1 MRQSTLLLL
10 ASLFALFAAGSAGFL
25 VGDVVWIWALFLGL
39 GVVGLIGWLVL
50 EVGTLKELFSKRT
63 THYGLNSIF
72 TVVIVLVIVVVLNL
86 VAKEYDLKK
95 DFTKN
100 RLHTLSEQTEKVVKG
115 LTKEVRLRTFVQPNA
130 IGEFQKAFDKY
141 TYFNP
146 KYLKAEFV
154 DVDKD
159 PGVVQRYDIKAPG
172 TIVVETDDRSSK
184 IENLM
189 GPDDPKFE
197 EKLTNAIISVTKGER
212 KTLCYTTGH
221 GEKLFSDTSRDG
233 YSEVKE
239 TLEQGRFKTEELL
252 LAGEKDGVPTRCE
265 VVVIAGPK
273 SEMLDTELTALEAYL
288 KRGGKVL
295 LLLEP
300 DSSPK
305 LKGFLAK
312 YGVDW
317 KSQQTVLETNRFQ
330 QFAGGNPLAPVIMS
344 YDTAHEIT
352 KDIKQI
358 TMFAQATPVEKAATV
373 PTGLT
378 VTSLFSTSARSF
390 ELPLATLKT
399 AKNGQLAVN
408 EKTLRKGPL
417 SLAVAVSGKAESPD
431 ASKDAAKKDEKKDS
445 APLKDKNDAEF
456 RLVVVG
462 DADFAANGLRRM
474 FLNADLFQN
483 ILSWLSK
490 EEDLIAI
497 RPKEAGVSELRLTE
511 FNVRVIFWGSA
522 VVAPFTMLILGFFV
536 WFRRRRM

>member
-10 ASLFALFAAGSAGFL
+10 ASFFSLFAAGSAAFL
-25 VGDVVWIWALFLGL
+25 AGDVIWIWGLFLGL
-39 GVVGLIGWLVL
+39 GIVGLVGWVVL
-50 EVGTLKELFSKRT
+50 ESGYLKEVFSKRT

-72 TVVIVLVIVVVLNL
+72 TVFIVLVIVVVLNL
-86 VAKEYDLKK
+86 VAKEHDWKK
-95 DFTKN
+95 DVTKN

-115 LTKEVRLRTFVQPNA
+115 LKREVRIRAFVQPNA

-146 KYLKAEFV
+146 KFLKAEFV
-154 DVDKD
+154 DVDKE
-159 PGVVQRYDIKAPG
+159 PMAVQRYDIKASG
-172 TIVVETDDRSSK
+172 TLVVETDDRSSK
-184 IENLM
+184 LENLM

-233 YSEVKE
+233 LSDLKE
-239 TLEQGRFKTEELL
+239 MLEQGRFKTEELL
-252 LAGEKDGVPTRCE
+252 LVGEAGGVPARCE
-265 VVVIAGPK
+265 VVVVAGPK
-273 SEMLDTELTALEAYL
+273 SDLLDTEVAALEGYL
-288 KRGGKVL
+288 KRGGKLL

-317 KSQQTVLETNRFQ
+317 KAQQTVLETNRLQ

-358 TMFAQATPVEKAATV
+358 TMFAQATPVEKAANV
-373 PTGLT
+373 PVGMT
-378 VTSLFSTSARSF
+378 VTSLMQTSARSF
-390 ELPLATLKT
+390 ELPMSALKT

-417 SLAVAVSGKAESPD
+417 SLAVAVSGKAEAPEAAND
-431 ASKDAAKKDEKKDS
+431 AKKDEKKD
-445 APLKDKNDAEF
+445 AEPLKDKNDAEF

-462 DADFAANGLRRM
+462 DADFAANQLRRM

-483 ILSWLSK
+483 MLSWLSK

-497 RPKEAGVSELRLTE
+497 RPKEAGQSELRLTD
-511 FNVRVIFWGSA
+511 FNVRVIFWGSTF
-522 VVAPFTMLILGFFV
+522 VAPLGMLIFGVFV
-536 WFRRRRM
+536 WLRRRRM